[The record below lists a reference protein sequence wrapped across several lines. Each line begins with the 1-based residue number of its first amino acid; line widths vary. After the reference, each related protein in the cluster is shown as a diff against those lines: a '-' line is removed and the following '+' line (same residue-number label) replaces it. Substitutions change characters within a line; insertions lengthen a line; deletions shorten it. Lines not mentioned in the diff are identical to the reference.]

1 MTLRAPTIKDVA
13 ATAGLSTATVSRYL
27 NRSLVLPDETARRI
41 EAAVSALGYRP
52 NAMARRLSKGR
63 AEMLGFAT
71 THIAYPV
78 FAAIASAAEAE
89 AEARGYGLAI
99 YFTRNKLEKELG
111 LINKIE
117 DQHVDGLILRT
128 NHVDDGQL
136 RDAIARTGRVVLIDE
151 DIEGVV
157 APRIFA
163 DSVRGS
169 SLATRHLL
177 DAGHTHV
184 AFVGGQ
190 RELLSSQ
197 ERFEGFRR
205 ELEARGLQVQPDMVK
220 FGSYDEQ
227 YGSVAFSELW
237 VLPEP
242 PTGIVVAAD
251 LLALGI
257 MKAANASGV
266 AIPDQLSIV
275 GFDDLDMA
283 SLLAPPLTTVRQSPE
298 EFGRRAVTALVN
310 LIEGGK
316 APTAPDRVAVELI
329 VRGSV
334 AAPRKKRG
342 RQDRTSK

>member
-1 MTLRAPTIKDVA
+1 
-13 ATAGLSTATVSRYL
+13 
-27 NRSLVLPDETARRI
+27 
-41 EAAVSALGYRP
+41 
-52 NAMARRLSKGR
+52 
-63 AEMLGFAT
+63 
-71 THIAYPV
+71 
-78 FAAIASAAEAE
+78 
-89 AEARGYGLAI
+89 
-99 YFTRNKLEKELG
+99 
-111 LINKIE
+111 
-117 DQHVDGLILRT
+117 
-128 NHVDDGQL
+128 
-136 RDAIARTGRVVLIDE
+136 
-151 DIEGVV
+151 
-157 APRIFA
+157 
-163 DSVRGS
+163 
-169 SLATRHLL
+169 
-177 DAGHTHV
+177 
-184 AFVGGQ
+184 
-190 RELLSSQ
+190 
-197 ERFEGFRR
+197 
-205 ELEARGLQVQPDMVK
+205 MVK